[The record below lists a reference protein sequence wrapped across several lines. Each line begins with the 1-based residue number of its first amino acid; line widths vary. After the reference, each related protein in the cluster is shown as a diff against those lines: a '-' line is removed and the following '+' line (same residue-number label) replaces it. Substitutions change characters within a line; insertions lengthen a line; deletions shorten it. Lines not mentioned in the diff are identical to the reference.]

1 MEVVTDMK
9 INFRKLWRFLVL
21 VIYFG
26 IILYNCTFNNPQISS
41 SYPCQPV
48 LEIEEEIYF
57 GNLVANSKTISKEI
71 SLFNHG
77 SKSGEFKL
85 KYSGDKPIAIMPSS
99 GSVPSKSVQLIK
111 VYINDLSSIRFVFF
125 AHIHLAVII
134 LD

>member
-1 MEVVTDMK
+1 MF
-9 INFRKLWRFLVL
+9 IFRN
-21 VIYFG
+21 VIVQ
-26 IILYNCTFNNPQISS
+26 LNLQISS

-99 GSVPSKSVQLIK
+99 GSVPPKSVQLIK
-111 VYINDLSSIRFVFF
+111 VYIKDLSAIRFVFYT
-125 AHIHLAVII
+125 HIHQAVII
-134 LD
+134 

>member
-1 MEVVTDMK
+1 M
-9 INFRKLWRFLVL
+9 
-21 VIYFG
+21 
-26 IILYNCTFNNPQISS
+26 ILYNCTFNNPQISS

-111 VYINDLSSIRFVFF
+111 VYINDLSAIRFVFS